1 MAVLK
6 VPPLSSADDLL
17 SLVEA
22 AGFLPFMRSGIEGFS
37 VQEYTPEERWFVKDV
52 EGPWEWRETL
62 AERGVI
68 AYGKVFDKKAGF
80 ISPAYYPD
88 FVNWRRGG
96 LDFADRYDAGL
107 ASRAEKRIMDLLVER
122 GPCCP
127 RTCAPSPDTRGLRR
141 RSPRCRCAAM
151 SSPCGLSTGAMRS
164 AGPTASASPALRK
177 AKRRL
182 ARRSFAPAAVKRR
195 RYRKGGS
202 RIGSMRCSRRRMGG
216 KWRGCSGRAVEAVL

>member
-122 GPCCP
+122 GPLLSTDLRALAGHKGFETAITSLQMRCYVVALRFEHRRDAFGRP
-127 RTCAPSPDTRGLRR
+127 YGIGITRFAQSEAAFGEAFVCA
-141 RSPRCRCAAM
+141 RCREAPEI
-151 SSPCGLSTGAMRS
+151 S
-164 AGPTASASPALRK
+164 
-177 AKRRL
+177 KRRL
-182 ARRSFAPAAVKRR
+182 SD
-195 RYRKGGS
+195 
-202 RIGSMRCSRRRMGG
+202 RINALFPSAD
-216 KWRGCSGRAVEAVL
+216 GRQVERLLR